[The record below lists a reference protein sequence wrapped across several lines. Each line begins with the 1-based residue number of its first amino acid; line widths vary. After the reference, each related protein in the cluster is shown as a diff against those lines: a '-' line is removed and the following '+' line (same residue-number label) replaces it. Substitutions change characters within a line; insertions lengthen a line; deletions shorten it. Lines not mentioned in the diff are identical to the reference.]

1 MEVYLNIDCLN
12 KRKDN
17 WNATVTFPPRVWDSE
32 IGRWFLAVMVNIPAL
47 SVWLVESA
55 SSPSLLLSEQSVCL
69 QGYLVCLSVCLSV
82 LLQNYSC
89 LSVSLLLPLSVSTS
103 ILLSLRLSLW
113 VRPSVCLPSYLQ
125 QVADLLFGQF
135 RRSFRDEG
143 LHLLSF
149 RLWTNTSAAERK
161 GVWSWSFLAIS
172 SNLDSWGHDLFS
184 KMILGF
190 ETIYDSKQF
199 PVSKMIL
206 HSVNRDNRDSYI
218 N

>member
-32 IGRWFLAVMVNIPAL
+32 IGRWFLALMVNITAL

-55 SSPSLLLSEQSVCL
+55 SSPSLLHSEQSVCP
-69 QGYLVCLSVCLSV
+69 QGCLSVCLSV

-89 LSVSLLLPLSVSTS
+89 LSVSLLLSLSVSTS

-149 RLWTNTSAAERK
+149 HLLTNTYAAERK
-161 GVWSWSFLAIS
+161 AVWSWSFLAIS

-190 ETIYDSKQF
+190 ETIYDSQQF
-199 PVSKMIL
+199 PVSKWFSIQ
-206 HSVNRDNRDSYI
+206 
-218 N
+218 